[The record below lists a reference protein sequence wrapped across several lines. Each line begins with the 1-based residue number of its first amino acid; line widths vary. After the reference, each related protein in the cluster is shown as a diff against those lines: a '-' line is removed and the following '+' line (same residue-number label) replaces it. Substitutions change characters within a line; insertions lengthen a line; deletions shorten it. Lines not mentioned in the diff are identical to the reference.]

1 MINFRSPED
10 RGASIL
16 ILLSILILFGSLIYV
31 LVVPEPS
38 AAGMAKGRTLS
49 RQKIEQEIEAITR
62 RSQEVRAAVK
72 RRTWQGEV
80 ESVTALVLQKL
91 TAQANQ
97 RSLKITAFRP
107 LKGQVVEGMTEL
119 PFSVQI
125 TGVFPNVS
133 AMLKGLDAPDTRI
146 ALRSV
151 QIAASDG
158 VSSQVTAT
166 LGLSVYIE
174 SAAPSKPAV
183 PSGGSRDKN

>member
-1 MINFRSPED
+1 MINFRSRED
-10 RGASIL
+10 RSASIL

-31 LVVPEPS
+31 LAVPEPS

-80 ESVTALVLQKL
+80 ESVTALVLQRL

-107 LKGQVVEGMTEL
+107 LKGQVIEGMTEL

-125 TGVFPNVS
+125 TGAFPNVS

-166 LGLSVYIE
+166 LGLSVYVE
-174 SAAPSKPAV
+174 AAALSKPAV

>member
-1 MINFRSPED
+1 MINLRSRED
-10 RGASIL
+10 RSASVL
-16 ILLSILILFGSLIYV
+16 ILLSILILSGSLIYV
-31 LVVPEPS
+31 LAVPEPS

-49 RQKIEQEIEAITR
+49 RLKIEQEIEAITR

-80 ESVTALVLQKL
+80 ESVTALVLQRL

-107 LKGQVVEGMTEL
+107 LKGQVIEGMTEL

-125 TGVFPNVS
+125 TGAFPNVS
-133 AMLKGLDAPDTRI
+133 AMLKGLDAPDTKI

-174 SAAPSKPAV
+174 AAAPSKPAV